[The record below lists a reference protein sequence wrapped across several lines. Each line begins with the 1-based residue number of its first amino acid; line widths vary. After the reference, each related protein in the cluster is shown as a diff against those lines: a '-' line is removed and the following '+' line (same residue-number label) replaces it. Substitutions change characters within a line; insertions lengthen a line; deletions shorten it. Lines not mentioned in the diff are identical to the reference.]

1 MRKLLPTLTLFLL
14 FGAASASAAD
24 ITLTAEEKVEWHS
37 NSQKIVAVGN
47 AVATKENMKI
57 QADKLIGHYLG
68 KNSASEKGRIKRV
81 EAVGKVD
88 MVSDTTHAYGDSLD
102 YDVSKDTA
110 VLKGKPAKIATP
122 KETITADDNITY
134 YMAEQKAVASGN
146 VTAISNDNRLTAD
159 LMVAYFAK
167 GSDAKSGMELDK
179 VEIFNN
185 IKIKTPDAD
194 VVADKGIYYPKT
206 EKVKLFHNVTIT
218 QNGNS
223 LSGDQAETDLRTGI
237 SQMTAGTKKGR
248 VTGVFKEKKKT
259 GNKDAATKQEGH

>member
-1 MRKLLPTLTLFLL
+1 MHKRLLALTLFQI
-14 FGAASASAAD
+14 FCFTSVQASD

-37 NSQKIVAVGN
+37 NDQKIVAVGN
-47 AVATKENMKI
+47 AVATKDNMKI
-57 QADKLIGHYLG
+57 LADRLVGHYLG
-68 KNSASEKGRIKRV
+68 KGKTDEKGRISRV
-81 EAVGKVD
+81 EAFGKVE
-88 MVSDTTHAYGDSLD
+88 MISDTTRAYGDNLD
-102 YDVSKDTA
+102 YDISKDTA

-134 YMAEQKAVASGN
+134 HISDQKAIATGN

-167 GSDAKSGMELDK
+167 GNNAKSGLELDK

-185 IKIKTPDAD
+185 IKIKTPDAE
-194 VVADKGIYYPKT
+194 VIADKGIYYPKT
-206 EKVKLFHNVTIT
+206 EKVKLYHNITIN

-223 LSGDQAETDLRTGI
+223 LSGEQAETDLRTGI
-237 SQMTAGTKKGR
+237 SQMTAGAKKGR

-259 GNKDAATKQEGH
+259 DHNKAATK